1 MKQNLV
7 KKKKYNVYNTP
18 PHFNVHL
25 LSDDCQYY
33 VKTAEKYF
41 LAMIL

>member
-1 MKQNLV
+1 
-7 KKKKYNVYNTP
+7 VYNIP

-25 LSDDCQYY
+25 LIDECQSY
-33 VKTAEKYF
+33 VKAAQKYF

>member
-1 MKQNLV
+1 
-7 KKKKYNVYNTP
+7 VYNTP

-25 LSDDCQYY
+25 LIDECQSY
-33 VKTAEKYF
+33 VKAAQKYF